1 MTKSC
6 IQDCDPNSVQ
16 PLGPIGVKR
25 KHKRGGGGQS
35 PQVKSCYKS
44 SFKRK
49 GAGRVKGGLMKGGLM
64 RGGLMRGGLMRGGL
78 MRIKGGKRG
87 KGFLASLLPMG
98 IDLISNI
105 FK

>member
-1 MTKSC
+1 MTKHC
-6 IQDCDPNSVQ
+6 NQDCDPNGVE
-16 PLGPIGVKR
+16 PLGPLGIKR
-25 KHKRGGGGQS
+25 KHKRGAGQS
-35 PQVKSCYKS
+35 SHSKSCYKS

-49 GAGRVKGGLMKGGLM
+49 GAGRVKGGLMRGGLM
-64 RGGLMRGGLMRGGL
+64 RGGLMKGGLMRGGL
-78 MRIKGGKRG
+78 MRIKGGRRG

>member
-6 IQDCDPNSVQ
+6 NQDCDPNSVQ
-16 PLGPIGVKR
+16 PLGPIGVK
-25 KHKRGGGGQS
+25 KHKRGGGGRSFQA
-35 PQVKSCYKS
+35 KSCYKT

-49 GAGRVKGGLMKGGLM
+49 GAGRVKGGLM

-78 MRIKGGKRG
+78 MRIKGGRRG